1 MMVISVVKQ
10 DSSFLLFKEAV
21 TLMMYILC
29 IKLDSIS
36 LYTGLCSYTNVA
48 FNVKDIKMEYPL
60 PGVAVRYQPLFRAN
74 QQV

>member
-1 MMVISVVKQ
+1 
-10 DSSFLLFKEAV
+10 
-21 TLMMYILC
+21 MMYILC

-48 FNVKDIKMEYPL
+48 FNVKDIKMEYLL